1 MKYTIAFL
9 IVFLCAGCEI
19 KKEYINDP
27 EDVAMSKHL
36 ANSFYE
42 TMSHEERVPLYK
54 LMGDEVDLDEFKSV
68 IDEKDSLYGNIQSI
82 TVINV
87 NAKKSEGTAGL
98 HVESE
103 VSAEIHRE
111 FAKVYEKILIV
122 QEGYEEPRVQKFST
136 DSVGEIYFEYRAYK
150 KRIEEEEKR
159 KYQSSK
165 E

>member
-19 KKEYINDP
+19 KKEYINNP

-36 ANSFYE
+36 ANAFYE

-68 IDEKDSLYGNIQSI
+68 IDEKDSLYGRVEAI
-82 TVINV
+82 TVI
-87 NAKKSEGTAGL
+87 AIKTKKSEGTAGL

-103 VSAEIHRE
+103 VSTEIYRE

-122 QEGYEEPRVQKFST
+122 QEGYEEP
-136 DSVGEIYFEYRAYK
+136 GYK
-150 KRIEEEEKR
+150 NLSLIV
-159 KYQSSK
+159 
-165 E
+165 

>member
-9 IVFLCAGCEI
+9 IAFLCAGCEI

-54 LMGDEVDLDEFKSV
+54 LMGDEVNLDEFKSV
-68 IDEKDSLYGNIQSI
+68 IDEKDSLYGNIAYVK
-82 TVINV
+82 VIDV
-87 NAKKSEGTAGL
+87 QTKKSEGTAGL

-103 VSAEIHRE
+103 VSTEIYRE

-122 QEGYEEPRVQKFST
+122 QEGYEEPRVQKFIT
-136 DSVGEIYFEYRAYK
+136 DSVGEINFEYRDYK
-150 KRIEEEEKR
+150 RRMEEEEKR
-159 KYQSSK
+159 KYESSK
-165 E
+165 

>member
-9 IVFLCAGCEI
+9 IALLCAGCEI

-36 ANSFYE
+36 ANVFYE

-54 LMGDEVDLDEFKSV
+54 LMGDEVDLEEFKAA
-68 IDEKDSLYGNIQSI
+68 IDEKDSLYGRVEAI
-82 TVINV
+82 TVI
-87 NAKKSEGTAGL
+87 AIKTKKTEGTAGL
-98 HVESE
+98 HVESQ
-103 VSAEIHRE
+103 VIAEIRRE

-136 DSVGEIYFEYRAYK
+136 DSVGEIYFEYRAYR

-159 KYQSSK
+159 KYESSK
-165 E
+165 

>member
-19 KKEYINDP
+19 KKEYINDS

-68 IDEKDSLYGNIQSI
+68 IDEKDSLYGNIAYVK
-82 TVINV
+82 VIDV
-87 NAKKSEGTAGL
+87 QTKKSEGTAGL

-103 VSAEIHRE
+103 VSTEIYRE

-122 QEGYEEPRVQKFST
+122 QEGYEEPRVQKFIT
-136 DSVGEIYFEYRAYK
+136 DSVGEINFEYRDYK
-150 KRIEEEEKR
+150 RHMEEEEKR
-159 KYQSSK
+159 KYEYSK
-165 E
+165 

>member
-54 LMGDEVDLDEFKSV
+54 LMGDEVNLDEFKSV
-68 IDEKDSLYGNIQSI
+68 IDEKDSLYGNIAYVK
-82 TVINV
+82 VIDV
-87 NAKKSEGTAGL
+87 QTKKSEGTAGL

-103 VSAEIHRE
+103 VSTEIYRE

-122 QEGYEEPRVQKFST
+122 QEGYEEHRVQKFIT
-136 DSVGEIYFEYRAYK
+136 DSVGEINFEYRDYK
-150 KRIEEEEKR
+150 RRMEEEEKR
-159 KYQSSK
+159 KYESSK
-165 E
+165 

>member
-1 MKYTIAFL
+1 MRYTITFL
-9 IVFLCAGCEI
+9 IALLCAGCEI

-27 EDVAMSKHL
+27 EDIAMSKYL
-36 ANSFYE
+36 ADSFYE

-68 IDEKDSLYGNIQSI
+68 IDEKDSLYGRVEAI
-82 TVINV
+82 TVI
-87 NAKKSEGTAGL
+87 AIETKKTEGTAGL
-98 HVESE
+98 HVESH
-103 VSAEIHRE
+103 VSAEIRRE

-136 DSVGEIYFEYRAYK
+136 DSVGEINFEYRAYR

-159 KYQSSK
+159 KYESSK
-165 E
+165 

>member
-1 MKYTIAFL
+1 MKYTFAFL
-9 IVFLCAGCEI
+9 IAFLCAGCEI
-19 KKEYINDP
+19 KKEFINDP

-36 ANSFYE
+36 TNSFYE

-54 LMGDEVDLDEFKSV
+54 LMGNEVDLDEFKSV

-82 TVINV
+82 AVINV
-87 NAKKSEGTAGL
+87 NAKKTEGTAGL

-103 VSAEIHRE
+103 VSVEIRRE

-159 KYQSSK
+159 KYESSK
-165 E
+165 